1 VAVFCGRVDDMAEF
15 AANLER
21 YMDVILRIGVN
32 LQPGQPVTIGG
43 RGVPLEFADVVR
55 LLARRAYDL
64 GASSVKVTWTDPVV
78 DRMWFERASTEALQT
93 PSKAQVALG
102 QEFIDD
108 HAAFIGLI
116 GADPDAFAGV
126 DPARMG
132 VAMQAQSIAASSVQ
146 QQLSANVIPWVG
158 AALATPA
165 WARKVFPDKTPGE
178 ALTALWNHIFHA
190 TRVDTPDPVATWK
203 AHVEELTHRV
213 KAMDSSHF
221 ARLRYRGPGTDLTL
235 ELPARHRWLGGGAT
249 DSRGVFFVPNLPT
262 EEVFSAPHRTGVHG
276 TVHGTMPVLLQG
288 AVVNGV
294 SLRFE
299 DGRIVEYDATQG
311 REALGHLIETDEG
324 SHYLGEV
331 ALVTSDSPTFATFPL
346 YNTLYD
352 ENVSCHLAIGNAYP
366 ACIEGAQEMTPEQLV
381 AAGAN
386 SSAAHWDFMVGSP
399 ELEIDGEAA
408 DGQRTP
414 IIRNGAWM
422 LR

>member
-1 VAVFCGRVDDMAEF
+1 VERIHEVAEF
-15 AANLER
+15 AASLER
-21 YMDVILRIGVN
+21 YMDVILRVGVN
-32 LQPGQPVTIGG
+32 LQPGQPVTVGGG
-43 RGVPLEFADVVR
+43 RGVPLEFADIVR

-64 GASSVKVTWTDPVV
+64 GASNVNVTWTDPVV
-78 DRMWFERASTEALQT
+78 DRLWFERASLEALQT
-93 PSKAQVALG
+93 ASKARVALG

-132 VAMQAQSIAASSVQ
+132 MAMKAQAIASSSIQKQIASGV
-146 QQLSANVIPWVG
+146 VPWVG
-158 AALATPA
+158 AALATPT
-165 WARKVFPDKTPGE
+165 WARKVFPDKTPDE
-178 ALTALWNHIFHA
+178 ALSALWNHIFHA
-190 TRVDTPDPVATWK
+190 TRVDTPDPIATWK
-203 AHVEELTHRV
+203 THVAELTHRV
-213 KAMDSSHF
+213 NALDRAHF
-221 ARLRYRGPGTDLTL
+221 ARLRYRAPGTDLTL
-235 ELPARHRWLGGGAT
+235 ELPARHRWIGGGAT

-262 EEVFSAPHRTGVHG
+262 EEVFSAPQRNGMNG
-276 TVHGTMPVLLQG
+276 TVRGTMPVLLQG
-288 AVVNGV
+288 TVVDGV

-299 DGRIVEYDATQG
+299 DGMIVEYDATQG

-324 SHYLGEV
+324 SRYLGEV

-352 ENVSCHLAIGNAYP
+352 ENVSCHLAIGAAYP
-366 ACIEGAQEMTPEQLV
+366 ACIEGAEEMTPEQLA

-399 ELEIDGEAA
+399 ELEIDGERA

-422 LR
+422 VS

>member
-1 VAVFCGRVDDMAEF
+1 MAEF
-15 AANLER
+15 AASLER
-21 YMDVILRIGVN
+21 YMDVILRVGVN

-43 RGVPLEFADVVR
+43 GRGVPLEFVDLVR
-55 LLARRAYDL
+55 VLTRQAYDL
-64 GASSVKVTWTDPVV
+64 GASSVKVTWSDPVV
-78 DRMWFERASTEALQT
+78 DRLWFERATPEALQT
-93 PSKAQVALG
+93 PSQAQVALG
-102 QEFIDD
+102 QEFIDE

-132 VAMQAQSIAASSVQ
+132 MAMKAQAIASSSVQ
-146 QQLSANVIPWVG
+146 RQISSNVVPWVG
-158 AALATPA
+158 AAMATAA

-178 ALTALWNHIFHA
+178 ALTALWSHIFHA
-190 TRVDTPDPVATWK
+190 TRVDTPDPVATWR
-203 AHVEELTHRV
+203 AHVGELTHRV
-213 KAMDSSHF
+213 EAMDRAHF
-221 ARLRYRGPGTDLTL
+221 ARLRYHGPGTDLTL
-235 ELPARHRWLGGGAT
+235 ELPARHRWIGGGAT

-262 EEVFSAPHRTGVHG
+262 EEVFSAPLRNGVHG
-276 TVHGTMPVLLQG
+276 TVRGTMPVLLQG
-288 AVVNGV
+288 TVVDGV
-294 SLRFE
+294 SLRFAE
-299 DGRIVEYDATQG
+299 GRIVEYNATQG

-366 ACIEGAQEMTPEQLV
+366 ACIEGAAEMTPEQL
-381 AAGAN
+381 ASAGAN

-399 ELEIDGEAA
+399 ELEIDGETA

-414 IIRNGAWM
+414 IIRAGAWM

>member
-1 VAVFCGRVDDMAEF
+1 
-15 AANLER
+15 
-21 YMDVILRIGVN
+21 
-32 LQPGQPVTIGG
+32 
-43 RGVPLEFADVVR
+43 
-55 LLARRAYDL
+55 
-64 GASSVKVTWTDPVV
+64 V
-78 DRMWFERASTEALQT
+78 DRLWFERATPAALQT
-93 PSKAQVALG
+93 PSKARVALG

-108 HAAFIGLI
+108 HAAFINLTGV
-116 GADPDAFAGV
+116 DPDAFAGV

-132 VAMQAQSIAASSVQ
+132 MAMKTQAIAFSSIQ
-146 QQLSANVIPWVG
+146 QQLGSGVIPWLV
-158 AALATPA
+158 AAIATPA
-165 WARKVFPDKTPGE
+165 WARKVFPDKTPDE
-178 ALTALWNHIFHA
+178 ALTALWDHIFHA
-190 TRVDTPDPVATWK
+190 NRVDTPDPVATWK
-203 AHVEELTHRV
+203 AHVAELTHRV
-213 KAMDSSHF
+213 EALDHAHF
-221 ARLRYRGPGTDLTL
+221 ARLRYRGPGTDLTIA
-235 ELPARHRWLGGGAT
+235 LPAKHRWLGGGAT

-262 EEVFSAPHRTGVHG
+262 EEVFSAPQRDGVHG
-276 TVHGTMPVLLQG
+276 TVRGTMPVLLQG

-299 DGRIVEYDATQG
+299 DGRIVEYGATHG

-346 YNTLYD
+346 YSTLYD

-366 ACIEGAQEMTPEQLV
+366 ECVEGARELSPEQLV

-399 ELEIDGEAA
+399 ELEIDGETM

-414 IIRNGAWM
+414 IIRSGAWM

>member
-1 VAVFCGRVDDMAEF
+1 VAEF
-15 AANLER
+15 AASLER
-21 YMDVILRIGVN
+21 YMDVILRVGVN
-32 LQPGQPVTIGG
+32 LQPGQPVTVGGG
-43 RGVPLEFADVVR
+43 RGVPLEFADIVR

-64 GASSVKVTWTDPVV
+64 GASNVNVTWTDPVV
-78 DRMWFERASTEALQT
+78 DRLWFERASPEALQT
-93 PSKAQVALG
+93 ASKARVALG

-126 DPARMG
+126 DPARLG
-132 VAMQAQSIAASSVQ
+132 VAMKAQAIASSSIQ
-146 QQLSANVIPWVG
+146 KQIASAVVPWVG

-165 WARKVFPDKTPGE
+165 WARKVFPDKAPDE
-178 ALTALWNHIFHA
+178 ALNALWNHIFHA

-203 AHVEELTHRV
+203 AHVAELTHRV
-213 KAMDSSHF
+213 NALDRAHF
-221 ARLRYRGPGTDLTL
+221 ARLRYRAPGTDLTL
-235 ELPARHRWLGGGAT
+235 ELPARHRWIGGGAT

-262 EEVFSAPHRTGVHG
+262 EEVFSAPQRNGVNG
-276 TVHGTMPVLLQG
+276 TVRGTMPVLLG
-288 AVVNGV
+288 GTVVDGV

-324 SHYLGEV
+324 SRYLGEV

-366 ACIEGAQEMTPEQLV
+366 VCIEGAEEMTPEQLT

-399 ELEIDGEAA
+399 ELEIEGETA

-422 LR
+422 LS